1 MPRHDPVCIIKI
13 RAMRKFLI
21 ILISLIAISCS
32 PLKKYENL
40 PEVLAWEKDIQQF
53 EQFDKSDTFS
63 PYSVL
68 FAGSS
73 SIRLWSTLA
82 TDMAPYPVIQRGFG
96 GSRLSDLAVYAD
108 RIFEPHK
115 CSAIVLFVANDI
127 AGNELDKSPEEVAK
141 LFKNVLKTIR
151 KSHPE
156 TPVFWIEVTPCS
168 SRWKVWPEIR
178 KATSL
183 IRQICESH
191 KNTYSIRTDFAFL
204 NSEGKPKDELFVK
217 DLLHLNPDGYAVWTD
232 IIKKELKKVVPTP
245 NVQIIAH
252 RGASYLAPENSVAAS
267 KLAWEL
273 GADAVECDIYLSK
286 DSRIMVNHDGTTK
299 RTSGKDYTIK
309 NTPSDTL
316 RKLDIGFLKDPKY
329 KGEKIPFLE
338 EIIQAVPVGKE
349 LVVEIKCGS
358 EVLPELK
365 KTVENFGKDRK
376 FVFIAFDF
384 KTISDTK
391 KVFPGNSCYWLC
403 SNADLLKKNLPL
415 VPQSGLDGISL
426 SWNIITRE
434 VVNEAGRLNLELFSW
449 TVDNPEEAKRLISLG
464 VRGITTNRP
473 GWLIE
478 QILK

>member
-1 MPRHDPVCIIKI
+1 MNL
-13 RAMRKFLI
+13 MRRSLLLALSVLI
-21 ILISLIAISCS
+21 ISCS
-32 PLKKYENL
+32 PLKKYETS
-40 PEVLAWEKDIQQF
+40 PSVLAWENDIQKF
-53 EQFDKSDTFS
+53 EELDKSEIYS
-63 PYSVL
+63 PDAVL

-96 GSRLSDLAVYAD
+96 GSRLSDLAVYAE
-108 RIFEPHK
+108 RIFEPHPCK
-115 CSAIVLFVANDI
+115 AIVLFVANDI
-127 AGNELDKSPEEVAK
+127 AGNDLDKSPEEVAS

-168 SRWKVWPEIR
+168 SRWKVWPEIQ
-178 KATSL
+178 KATAL
-183 IRQICESH
+183 IRKVCENQ

-204 NSEGKPKDELFVK
+204 NNEGKPKDELFVK

-232 IIKKELKKVVPTP
+232 IVKKELRTTVPIPT
-245 NVQIIAH
+245 VEIIAH
-252 RGASYLAPENSVAAS
+252 RGASYLAPENSVASS

-273 GADAVECDIYLSK
+273 GADAVECDIYLSA
-286 DSRIMVNHDGTTK
+286 DNRIMVNHDGTTK

-338 EIIQAVPVGKE
+338 EIIQAVPAGKE

-365 KTVENFGKDRK
+365 KTINSYGKDRR
-376 FVFIAFDF
+376 FVFIGFDF
-384 KTISDTK
+384 QTISDTK
-391 KVFPGNSCYWLC
+391 KAFPQNPCYWLC

-415 VPQSGLDGISL
+415 VPKAGLEGISL
-426 SWNIITRE
+426 SWNIISKE
-434 VVNEAGRLNLELFSW
+434 VVNEAGKLNLELFSW
-449 TVDNPEEAKRLISLG
+449 TVDNPEEAKRLISYG
-464 VRGITTNRP
+464 VKGITTNRP
-473 GWLIE
+473 GWLNE
-478 QILK
+478 EILK